1 MIEFVNFLATTDPK
15 LVMDW
20 AMAFLVSVSTVFVTV
35 LGGSLVIKEVIEIWG
50 LDDEQD

>member
-1 MIEFVNFLATTDPK
+1 MIEFLSTTDPK

-20 AMAFLVSVSTVFVTV
+20 VMTFLIFVSTVFVTV
-35 LGGSLVIKEVIEIWG
+35 LGGSLVIKEVIKIWG